1 MISRRDFLKL
11 TALTASAVSVG
22 IKFQQKSVAQ
32 AVSSPDVRFVP
43 NICALCPAA
52 CNIQVEVRDGKVH
65 RIHGTPGHPINNGKI
80 CARGNAG
87 VQRVYNPDRLK
98 NPMVRVGE
106 KGTWSFRE
114 VSWNEAISIIAEKIK
129 EYHDAGHPEYIAVVG
144 GWLPCSHYKPFF
156 KAFLHAL
163 GTPNGT
169 GIPPAVCFLAKKL
182 GWASVYGVGEHPEIM
197 TDYENARY
205 VIFLRRNV
213 AGSIS
218 IVHGWRLGQS
228 RRKFKMVVLD
238 PRYSETAAK
247 ADEWVP
253 IKPGTDLAFL
263 LAMMNVIIGEKLY
276 DSEFVRRYTNAPMLL
291 KGDEPY
297 SIWEE
302 GGKKRY
308 MVYDLAKQKA
318 VKHENSILP
327 ALEGEFVVGG
337 DEVRPVFEALKERV
351 SEYTPEW
358 AEGISGVDAE
368 KIREIAREFALR
380 RGVIDTGWHD
390 PKYINSVLTWRAAAL
405 LNALVG
411 SVNRDG
417 GILFTGL
424 AQFVT
429 SKEPAPEV
437 PPQNVLRMW
446 AEKRGIATAHIGHTI
461 QGLYD
466 AIVNEDPYP
475 IKMLFIVGH
484 NMLSNLPERAKWEEA
499 LKKLDFVVAID
510 ILPQDHIYY
519 ADVVLP
525 ESTYIE
531 RDEPMFPIPYVP
543 FFGFQTRVKAIDPL
557 YNTKHLI
564 DMMVEIVRS
573 IDREDVF
580 FNTLGKVLDV
590 DGEKLRS
597 YYRAEGVAGIR
608 RAQAEE
614 KGVNYEELVTRGYV
628 VKVARDKLVGTMPYT
643 KPLPTPTGKV
653 EFYSFTLASLAEKVK
668 DPYWD
673 ALIKW
678 VPPKVGER
686 KLAENE
692 LYLVY
697 SRCPF
702 TTHSS
707 TSDNPLLSKLIEDSD
722 IFYTGVW
729 ISRRKA
735 EKLGI
740 KSGDRIILESVYSGE
755 TTEAIAFVTELVRD
769 DTLFMVSGFGQR
781 SAQLT
786 STLKG
791 LHALMDVVPL
801 QYDPLSGVT
810 MNQEAIVRV
819 RRR

>member
-11 TALTASAVSVG
+11 TALTASAVSAG

-318 VKHENSILP
+318 VEHENSILP

-590 DGEKLRS
+590 DAEKLRS

-653 EFYSFTLASLAEKVK
+653 EFYSFTLASLAKKVK